1 MNLDEAQK
9 SKVSGWIAEGLK
21 LSDIQKRIGSEL
33 GVSLTYMEVRL
44 LVDDLKLTPK
54 DAEPPKT
61 ADLGT
66 APPPPAPG
74 SKAPDGQ
81 LPSPGPTPTEPAGG
95 TGTVSVKVDEIA
107 RPGMVVSGSV
117 TFSDGNRAEWY
128 LDQMGRLGLMP
139 QKPGYRPSQQDV
151 ATFQAELQSELAR
164 MGF

>member
-9 SKVSGWIAEGLK
+9 SKVARWIADGLK
-21 LSDIQKRIGSEL
+21 LSDIQTRMVSEL
-33 GVSLTYMEVRL
+33 GLNLTYMEVRL

-54 DAEPPKT
+54 DMEPPKS
-61 ADLGT
+61 ADLGKPST
-66 APPPPAPG
+66 APPPPTPGGPPAPA
-74 SKAPDGQ
+74 SSA
-81 LPSPGPTPTEPAGG
+81 PTEPAGA
-95 TGTVSVKVDEIA
+95 TGRVSVKVDEIA

-139 QKPGYRPSQQDV
+139 QKQGYRPPQQDV